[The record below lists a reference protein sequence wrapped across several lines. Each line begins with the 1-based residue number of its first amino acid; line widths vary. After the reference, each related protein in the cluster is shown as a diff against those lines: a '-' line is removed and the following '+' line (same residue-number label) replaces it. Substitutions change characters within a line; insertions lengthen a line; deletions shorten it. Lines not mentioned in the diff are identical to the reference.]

1 MTKKLII
8 LIMELAGTATLMA
21 LSLPQDQRQL
31 LKLQALRSTT
41 RTTLAVAEQ
50 LQRIGLRAEAAYK
63 REVGANG

>member
-8 LIMELAGTATLMA
+8 LILEMAGTGALMV
-21 LSLPQDQRQL
+21 LSLPPDQRQS
-31 LKLQALRSTT
+31 LKLQALQSTT